1 MPHCS
6 FGTRRSIRPQ
16 PVPNHPT
23 YADHFRCI
31 GPACEDT
38 CCQGWSVPID
48 KAAWEKYQNLP
59 AGPFRILIDESIQRT
74 PASEEREKPAVFAKI
89 RMNSANQCPLL
100 TPSRLCA
107 IQAELGEEMLSHA
120 CKTYPRILHSTGGTQ
135 ESALTLSCPEA
146 ARLVLLTP
154 DLLTPNPAA
163 PNPARFPFAVN
174 RAEET
179 ATQLPPDFH
188 AIRETVLALVR
199 NRAYALW
206 QRLFLLNILCQRLDA
221 IASGEFNCTAI
232 RFLAD
237 FHASVSSGSL
247 RTAMDSLPNDPAAQV
262 DVVLRLAGLM
272 LHKSNLHPR
281 FVECVHAFTAGIG
294 NGTTASLESLTAHY
308 NAAQDRYY
316 QPFFRRHPHILENYL
331 INTILRCQFPYGK
344 EGMLPCAN
352 SRMSHEFALLAAQ
365 FTLIKGLL
373 IGVAGFH
380 REQFSAA
387 HVVHTVQA
395 AAKHFEHHP
404 DFLKSAH
411 VLLVESRMDG
421 APGLAILLR
430 NSPVGTAS
438 DHPIQQAPSVHLPA
452 PPASTP

>member
-1 MPHCS
+1 M
-6 FGTRRSIRPQ
+6 
-16 PVPNHPT
+16 PNHPT

-135 ESALTLSCPEA
+135 EAALTLSCPEA

-331 INTILRCQFPYGK
+331 LNYLLQNLFPVGRA
-344 EGMLPCAN
+344 AN
-352 SRMSHEFALLAAQ
+352 SDFAPLTMFDEFLLLATQFALLE
-365 FTLIKGLL
+365 TLL
-373 IGVAGFH
+373 IGLAGRYQHDF
-380 REQFSAA
+380 AA
-387 HVVHTVQA
+387 EHIVQA
-395 AAKHFEHHP
+395 IQSYTREVEHYP
-404 DFLKSAH
+404 P
-411 VLLVESRMDG
+411 VLHSILHHIQGRRLDS
-421 APGLAILLR
+421 LAGMSLLLGSW
-430 NSPVGTAS
+430 NG
-438 DHPIQQAPSVHLPA
+438 
-452 PPASTP
+452 